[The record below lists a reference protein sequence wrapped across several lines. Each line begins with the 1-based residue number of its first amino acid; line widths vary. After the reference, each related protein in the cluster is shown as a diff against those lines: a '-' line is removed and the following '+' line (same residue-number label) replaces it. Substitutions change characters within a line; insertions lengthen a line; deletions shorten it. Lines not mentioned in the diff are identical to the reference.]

1 MYNAY
6 LYSRFLIFFLLE
18 YNALQCHVSFGE
30 RAEDKGLGIGGGWSG
45 MGASNNVIRN
55 KEKGWLRLCT

>member
-1 MYNAY
+1 MH
-6 LYSRFLIFFLLE
+6 IFIFIPDFKIFLLE

-30 RAEDKGLGIGGGWSG
+30 RAEDEGLGIRVGWSG
-45 MGASNNVIRN
+45 MGASNNMIRN

>member
-1 MYNAY
+1 MLYNVM
-6 LYSRFLIFFLLE
+6 S
-18 YNALQCHVSFGE
+18 VSG
-30 RAEDKGLGIGGGWSG
+30 RGQKMRGWGSGGGWSG